1 VHMVSSLQEQM
12 HGRGKRFTSCCLVQ
26 KTQITEQE
34 ATNFALNK
42 DLEP

>member
-1 VHMVSSLQEQM
+1 MVVA
-12 HGRGKRFTSCCLVQ
+12 RGSQAAAWLQ